1 MTKGDHMAANPIPRA
16 LPPERLCFEGLRLE
30 GLPPEGRRPEGLC
43 PEGTFAADSR
53 GDGRVP
59 E

>member
-16 LPPERLCFEGLRLE
+16 LPPEGPCFEGLGPE
-30 GLPPEGRRPEGLC
+30 GQYPEGRRPEGLC
-43 PEGTFAADSR
+43 PEGTLAAGSR
-53 GDGRVP
+53 GDVRVP

>member
-16 LPPERLCFEGLRLE
+16 LPQEGLCFEELR
-30 GLPPEGRRPEGLC
+30 PEGRRPEGLC

>member
-1 MTKGDHMAANPIPRA
+1 MTKGDHMAANPIPSS
-16 LPPERLCFEGLRLE
+16 LPPEGLSFEGLR
-30 GLPPEGRRPEGLC
+30 PEVQCPERRRPEGLC

-53 GDGRVP
+53 GNVRVP